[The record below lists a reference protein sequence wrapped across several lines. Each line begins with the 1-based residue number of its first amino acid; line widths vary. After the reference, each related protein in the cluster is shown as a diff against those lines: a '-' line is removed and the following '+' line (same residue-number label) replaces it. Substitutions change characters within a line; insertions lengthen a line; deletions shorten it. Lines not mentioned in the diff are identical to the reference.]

1 MANVAAIYE
10 LQNSVNI
17 NLTADSLFH
26 ELTKN
31 NLLRSFEYSQKVYS
45 LLKENGIK
53 TPFDEVSRVF
63 NNSHN
68 DHVEHTN
75 KELFSCCQDM
85 EKYLK
90 TLPDSLSNEIEK
102 PNFETN
108 TLSNTVDEVENGIT
122 HTKNN
127 MNTRLKNVFE
137 KSFTGENGH
146 NTKESTGMGLFLVKK
161 MCHQLG
167 HEVKI
172 ESKYLKYTK
181 VTIRI
186 YKNTFYSVLK

>member
-75 KELFSCCQDM
+75 KELFSCCQDI

-90 TLPDSLSNEIEK
+90 TLPDLLSSEVEK
-102 PNFETN
+102 TSFETN
-108 TLSNTVDEVENGIT
+108 EDF
-122 HTKNN
+122 
-127 MNTRLKNVFE
+127 TRLIGKSIKDMKIAIPNYFVSKIKSIIKPSFKVFAI
-137 KSFTGENGH
+137 F
-146 NTKESTGMGLFLVKK
+146 
-161 MCHQLG
+161 
-167 HEVKI
+167 KI
-172 ESKYLKYTK
+172 NPS
-181 VTIRI
+181 IGI
-186 YKNTFYSVLK
+186 Q